1 MQIAVRQTP
10 GASVPPAPRYTRTRN
25 MKRLVLLLMS
35 LTLPLA
41 AADPYK
47 IAVIGLVHSHV
58 WSQMPRM
65 IKNDPVKL
73 VGISEPNADL
83 TAEAKKLGA
92 ADNLF
97 FDDYKRMLD
106 ETKPDFVWAFV
117 ENNRHLE
124 IVRACAPRKIHVI
137 FEKPLAATAEDAIT
151 IRDLARK

>member
-1 MQIAVRQTP
+1 M
-10 GASVPPAPRYTRTRN
+10 TR
-25 MKRLVLLLMS
+25 LAFLMS
-35 LTLPLA
+35 LTVSLA
-41 AADPYK
+41 VAEPYK

-73 VGISEPNADL
+73 VGISEPNPDL

-124 IVRACAPRKIHVI
+124 IVEAYAPKKIHVI
-137 FEKPLAATAEDAIT
+137 FEKPLAATYADALA
-151 IRDLARK
+151 IRRLAGEHG